1 VHRDSQSRLALRN
14 SSRRTYSHG
23 GFKTQTWKPCC
34 HEAPFRKWCIRTPYA
49 HLLGVSKPISPL
61 KLRPVLWNRPWPE
74 TQTQTQT
81 QISGCCRF
89 SMPSMERKR
98 PRKVRRNS
106 ILGRRGP
113 VGLKRRSETHEANA
127 SVHAEKMG
135 AFDPPFFRTIRA
147 VKTQGQFFPRT
158 RRHGRPV
165 TSCSTPNGQG
175 RAGPGGPPV
184 CRRLWGRESLA
195 AGSISDGR
203 CRCRCLA
210 RTRPT

>member
-1 VHRDSQSRLALRN
+1 M
-14 SSRRTYSHG
+14 
-23 GFKTQTWKPCC
+23 
-34 HEAPFRKWCIRTPYA
+34 
-49 HLLGVSKPISPL
+49 SKPISPL
-61 KLRPVLWNRPWPE
+61 KLRPVPLESPVAGN
-74 TQTQTQT
+74 TNTNTNT
-81 QISGCCRF
+81 N
-89 SMPSMERKR
+89 KR
-98 PRKVRRNS
+98 MLSFFHAQHGTEAPRKVRRNS

-175 RAGPGGPPV
+175 RAGPGGPPRLQETLGEGEPSRGLYQ
-184 CRRLWGRESLA
+184 RRPLPLSLS
-195 AGSISDGR
+195 GPHTPDVNKGPDDQDGG
-203 CRCRCLA
+203 
-210 RTRPT
+210 